1 MKKYMLTLRKYMNK
15 VLITGGAGYLGSTLA
30 EHLLDNGYSVTVLD
44 NLNFKQLSLL
54 HLFKRDNFKFHLGDV
69 RNTELLLTLVK
80 EHDVIIPLAAL
91 VGMPACKANPELAV
105 DVNFKH
111 IDNIV
116 KVLRDDQKLIIP
128 NTNSQYGSS
137 DTIITEDSPFKPLSL
152 YAKTKCDAEDSVLSN
167 GNGIVLRLA
176 TVFGVSPRMRQDLL
190 VNDFVYKSITD
201 GYLVL
206 FEAHFK
212 RNYIHVQD
220 IAQTFR
226 FMIENYD
233 RCKGQA
239 FNVGLST
246 ANLSKLEL
254 AVKIKEHV
262 PNLVI
267 KQDEFKEDFDKRN
280 YIVSNKKIES
290 LGWSPKYDLDY
301 GIKQLIEAYQFVI
314 PVNNRNFTN
323 L

>member
-1 MKKYMLTLRKYMNK
+1 MKR

-30 EHLLDNGYSVTVLD
+30 EHLLSKGYDVTVLD
-44 NLNFKQLSLL
+44 NLLYKQLSLL
-54 HLFKRDNFKFHLGDV
+54 HLFKRSNFKFVQGDV
-69 RNTELLLTLVK
+69 RDKELLLNLTK
-80 EHDVIIPLAAL
+80 QHDVIIPLAAI
-91 VGMPACKANPELAV
+91 VGMPACKANPELATA
-105 DVNFKH
+105 VNYTH
-111 IDNIV
+111 IADIV
-116 KVLRDDQKLIIP
+116 SILHDDQKLILP

-137 DTIITEDSPFKPLSL
+137 DSIITEESPFKPLSL
-152 YAKTKCDAEDSVLSN
+152 YAKTKCDAEDTVLQK
-167 GNGIVLRLA
+167 GNGVVLRLA

-190 VNDFVYKSITD
+190 VNDFVYKSVTD

-220 IAQTFR
+220 ISRTFE
-226 FMIENYD
+226 FMIDNYEK
-233 RCKGQA
+233 CKGQA

-254 AVKIKEHV
+254 AQKIQEFIPK
-262 PNLVI
+262 LVI

-280 YIVSNKKIES
+280 YIVSNDKIES
-290 LGWSPKYDLDY
+290 LGWKPLFDLDY
-301 GIKQLIEAYQFVI
+301 GIKQLMEVYQMVI
-314 PVNNRNFTN
+314 THNNRNFTN

>member
-1 MKKYMLTLRKYMNK
+1 MKNI
-15 VLITGGAGYLGSTLA
+15 LITGGAGYLGSVLS
-30 EHLLDNGYSVTVLD
+30 EYLLNKGYSVTVLD
-44 NLNFKQLSLL
+44 NLLYRQVSLL
-54 HLFKRDNFKFHLGDV
+54 HLFKYSNFKFVLGDV
-69 RNTELLLTLVK
+69 RDNTLLTKLSSTH
-80 EHDVIIPLAAL
+80 EVIIPLAAI
-91 VGMPACKANPELAV
+91 VGMPACKSNPQLAE

-111 IDNIV
+111 IETIV
-116 KVLRDDQKLIIP
+116 NCLSAEQQLIMP

-137 DTIITEDSPFKPLSL
+137 DSIITEDSPFKPLSL
-152 YAKTKCDAEDSVLSN
+152 YAKTKCDAEDVVLQK
-167 GNGIVLRLA
+167 GNGVALRLA

-190 VNDFVYKSITD
+190 VNDFVYKSIVD

-220 IAQTFR
+220 IAQTFE
-226 FMIENYD
+226 FMICNYD
-233 RCKGQA
+233 HCKGQA
-239 FNVGLST
+239 YNVGLSN

-254 AVKIKEHV
+254 AQKIKEHI

-290 LGWSPKYDLDY
+290 LGWRPLYDLDY
-301 GIKQLIEAYQFVI
+301 GIKQLVDAYSFI
-314 PVNNRNFTN
+314 ITNNNRNFTN